1 MSASSATKTASSILS
16 RVKKPTEA
24 EARAISQYFSTAPNR
39 EKKRPFDPLAD
50 SVVEPQKK
58 KKKRA
63 IPTHVKKA
71 VPVKRG
77 KPTNVKVFMLD
88 NKQRKVPKGEE
99 RKRLEKRDQ
108 VQTVKIYREM
118 NSDEVKEAILNTFKW
133 VRSYTILAC
142 QSGGHSLVVSDNQDL
157 NGEEMVKRR
166 GPLYL
171 AIEDSEEY
179 VVSMNCNYKF
189 TVL

>member
-1 MSASSATKTASSILS
+1 MTAGNAAKTASSILS

-24 EARAISQYFSTAPNR
+24 EARAISQYFSTPNR

-71 VPVKRG
+71 AVPVKRG
-77 KPTNVKVFMLD
+77 KPTNMKVFMLD
-88 NKQRKVPKGEE
+88 KNQRKVPKGED
-99 RKRLEKRDQ
+99 RKRLERRDQ
-108 VQTVKIYREM
+108 VQTVKIYRGM
-118 NSDEVKEAILNTFKW
+118 NSDELKEAILNTFKW
-133 VRSYTILAC
+133 LRSYTILAC
-142 QSGGHSLVVSDNQDL
+142 QSGGTSLVVNDNQHL
-157 NGEEMVKRR
+157 SGEEMVKRR

-171 AIEDSEEY
+171 AIEDSEDY
-179 VVSMNCNYKF
+179 VVSMRDG
-189 TVL
+189 V

>member
-1 MSASSATKTASSILS
+1 MTAESATKTASSILS

-24 EARAISQYFSTAPNR
+24 EARAISQYFSTAPNK

-71 VPVKRG
+71 IPMKRG
-77 KPTNVKVFMLD
+77 KAMNVKVFMLD
-88 NKQRKVPKGEE
+88 KNQRKVPKGED
-99 RKRLEKRDQ
+99 RKRLERRDH
-108 VQTVKIYREM
+108 VQTVKIYRDM
-118 NSDEVKEAILNTFKW
+118 NSDELKEAILNIFKW
-133 VRSYTILAC
+133 VHSYTVLGC
-142 QSGGHSLVVSDNQDL
+142 QSGGHLLVVNDNQL
-157 NGEEMVKRR
+157 LSGEDVAKRR

-171 AIEDSEEY
+171 AIEDSEDY
-179 VVSMNCNYKF
+179 VVS
-189 TVL
+189 TVD